1 MNPRI
6 LILDSSAC
14 AGLAVVRSLGEA
26 AFEVHVARIRNRSNA
41 EHSRHCSRSLDLGDP
56 AVDLQSVTGR
66 LLELVSR
73 ERYDLLIPTADAANE
88 LCASVRDS
96 IESRVRLAMPP
107 PNAYSYA
114 HDKAR
119 LLELAERLGVPFPEY
134 VTLRGFD
141 DLPKA
146 GGIELGWPCY
156 VKPIHSFVA
165 TPERIVRFEVTRA
178 KDRNELIDLA
188 RFHLGRVPIMIQRSS
203 PGVGVGVHI
212 LAWKG
217 RLLSVVQQRRL
228 HEPLHGG
235 GGSYRITEP
244 LDPMLGTYAQRFVE
258 ASGWSGVAMLEFKR
272 DLRTNRMSLMEV
284 NGRFW
289 GSLPLTIHAGLDY
302 PLWLVRLYLEGPDAL
317 PSPLPAPKLHVRQRH
332 LGHDVVWAARHA
344 LREPNH
350 LGALLG
356 WIREFRHVIDR
367 NEAWDTERADDFIP
381 AIAEWWQ
388 DAGRMIAPIRLR
400 AARFI
405 ARITHPLSRRR
416 HGLRVLDQVRGR
428 APRVL
433 FVCAGNICR
442 SPFAE
447 HYMRQCLGYAEV
459 RSVGTLQFSNRLV
472 PETVERVARER
483 LGVDLTSHRSST
495 LSREAIEWADIALA
509 MDHANLVELCAQAR
523 LKTPRLLLGDLED
536 GRVVHDPLGCDDATI
551 ERTFIDI
558 AALLETLHKRLVATK
573 ATPHILVTKHAVTPI
588 AGPYSSR

>member
-14 AGLAVVRSLGEA
+14 AGLAVVRSIGEA
-26 AFEVHVARIRNRSNA
+26 GCEVHVARIRNRSNA
-41 EHSRHCSRSLDLGDP
+41 EHSRHCSHSLDLGDP
-56 AVDLQSVTGR
+56 SVDLQVVTGR
-66 LLELVSR
+66 LLDLVSH
-73 ERYDLLIPTADAANE
+73 ERYDLLIPTADSANE
-88 LCASVRDS
+88 LCASFRDS
-96 IESRVRLAMPP
+96 LESRIRLAMPP
-107 PNAYSYA
+107 PNAYPYA

-119 LLELAERLGVPFPEY
+119 LLELAERLDIPFPEY

-141 DLPKA
+141 DLPNA
-146 GGIELGWPCY
+146 RSIDLGWPCY
-156 VKPIHSFVA
+156 VKPIHSVVA
-165 TPERIVRFEVTRA
+165 TPERIVRFEVRRA
-178 KDRNELIDLA
+178 RDRNELIDLA
-188 RFHLGRVPIMIQRSS
+188 RFHLGRVPIMIQRFC
-203 PGVGVGVHI
+203 PGIGVGVHI

-217 RLLSVVQQRRL
+217 RLLSVIQQRRL

-244 LDPMLGTYAQRFVE
+244 LDPMLAAYAQRFVE

-272 DLRTNRMSLMEV
+272 DLHSNRMSLMEV

-317 PSPLPAPKLHVRQRH
+317 PSPLPEPKLHVRQRH
-332 LGHDVVWAARHA
+332 LGHDVVWAARHT
-344 LREPNH
+344 LREPHH

-367 NEAWDTERADDFIP
+367 SEAWDTERANDFIP

-388 DAGRMIAPIRLR
+388 DVRRMIAPIRLR
-400 AARFI
+400 ATRII
-405 ARITHPLSRRR
+405 AQIVHPLSRRR
-416 HGLRVLDQVRGR
+416 RGLRVLDQVRGR

-447 HYMRQCLGYAEV
+447 YYMRQCLGYAEV

-472 PETVERVARER
+472 PETVEHVARER

-495 LSREAIEWADIALA
+495 LTREAIEWADIALA
-509 MDHANLVELCAQAR
+509 MDHTNLVELYGQAT
-523 LKTPRLLLGDLED
+523 LNTPRLLLGDLED

-558 AALLETLHKRLVATK
+558 AALLETLHKRLVVTEAATQS
-573 ATPHILVTKHAVTPI
+573 LVNKRAVTPI
-588 AGPYSSR
+588 AGPCSSR

>member
-14 AGLAVVRSLGEA
+14 AGLAVVRSIGEA
-26 AFEVHVARIRNRSNA
+26 GFKVHVARIRNRSNA
-41 EHSRHCSRSLDLGDP
+41 EHSRHCSHSLDLGEP
-56 AVDLQSVTGR
+56 SVDLQVVTGR
-66 LLELVSR
+66 LLDLVSR

-88 LCASVRDS
+88 LCASFRDS
-96 IESRVRLAMPP
+96 LESRVRLAMPP
-107 PNAYSYA
+107 PNAYPYA

-119 LLELAERLGVPFPEY
+119 LLELAERLDIPFPEY

-146 GGIELGWPCY
+146 RSIDLGWPCY

-165 TPERIVRFEVTRA
+165 TPERMVRFEVTRA
-178 KDRNELIDLA
+178 RDRNELIDLA
-188 RFHLGRVPIMIQRSS
+188 RFHLGRVPIMIQRFC

-217 RLLSVVQQRRL
+217 RLLSVIQQRRL

-244 LDPMLGTYAQRFVE
+244 LDPMLAAYARRFVE

-272 DLRTNRMSLMEV
+272 DLHSNRMSLMEV

-302 PLWLVRLYLEGPDAL
+302 PLWLVRLHLDGPDAL
-317 PSPLPAPKLHVRQRH
+317 PSPLPEPKLHVRQRH

-350 LGALLG
+350 SGALLG

-367 NEAWDTERADDFIP
+367 SEAWDTERADDFIP

-388 DAGRMIAPIRLR
+388 NAGRMIAPIRLR
-400 AARFI
+400 AARI
-405 ARITHPLSRRR
+405 IVRVMHPPSRRR
-416 HGLRVLDQVRGR
+416 CGLRVLDHVRGR

-433 FVCAGNICR
+433 FVCTGNICR

-472 PETVERVARER
+472 PQTVERIARER
-483 LGVDLTSHRSST
+483 FDVDLTSHRSSALT
-495 LSREAIEWADIALA
+495 REEIEWADIALA
-509 MDHANLVELCAQAR
+509 MDYANLVELYTQAT
-523 LKTPRLLLGDLED
+523 LKTPVLLLGDLED
-536 GRVVHDPLGCDDATI
+536 GRAVHDPLGLDDATI
-551 ERTFIDI
+551 ARTFVDM
-558 AALLETLHKRLVATK
+558 AALLDILHKRLVVTEAAT
-573 ATPHILVTKHAVTPI
+573 HSLVTKHTVTPI

>member
-26 AFEVHVARIRNRSNA
+26 GCEVHVARIRNRSNA
-41 EHSRHCSRSLDLGDP
+41 EHSRHCSRSIDLGDP
-56 AVDLQSVTGR
+56 AVDLQAVTGR
-66 LLELVSR
+66 LLDLVSR

-88 LCASVRDS
+88 LCASVREFL
-96 IESRVRLAMPP
+96 ESRIRLAMPSP
-107 PNAYSYA
+107 TAYPYA

-119 LLELAERLGVPFPEY
+119 LLELAEGLGIPFPEY
-134 VTLRGFD
+134 TTLRGFN
-141 DLPKA
+141 DLPMDHR
-146 GGIELGWPCY
+146 IDLGWPCY
-156 VKPIHSFVA
+156 VKPVHSFVA
-165 TPERIVRFEVTRA
+165 TAERIVRFDVARA

-188 RFHLGRVPIMIQRSS
+188 RFHLGRVPIMIQRSF
-203 PGVGVGVHI
+203 PGDGVGVHI

-217 RLLSVVQQRRL
+217 RLLSIVQQRRL

-244 LDPMLGTYAQRFVE
+244 LDPMLAIYAQRFVE

-272 DLRTNRMSLMEV
+272 DLNSNRVSLMEV

-289 GSLPLTIHAGLDY
+289 GSLPLTVRAGLDY
-302 PLWLVRLYLEGPDAL
+302 PLWLVRLYLDGPDAL
-317 PSPLPAPKLHVRQRH
+317 PAPLPQPKIHVRQRH
-332 LGHDVVWAARHA
+332 LTHDIVWAARHA

-356 WIREFRHVIDR
+356 WIGELRHVINR
-367 NEAWDTERADDFIP
+367 SEAWDTERVDDFIP
-381 AIAEWWQ
+381 AIAEWRQ
-388 DAGRMIAPIRLR
+388 NARRIVAPIRFR
-400 AARFI
+400 AARII
-405 ARITHPLSRRR
+405 ARITHPLSRRKR
-416 HGLRVLDQVRGR
+416 GLRVLDQVRGR

-447 HYMRQCLGYAEV
+447 HYMRQCLGYTEV

-472 PETVERVARER
+472 PETVEHVARER
-483 LGVDLTSHRSST
+483 LGVDLTSHRSSILT
-495 LSREAIEWADIALA
+495 TEAIEWADIALA
-509 MDHANLVELCAQAR
+509 MDHANLVELYGQAT

-536 GRVVHDPLGCDDATI
+536 GRVVHDPLGCDEATI

-558 AALLETLHKRLVATK
+558 AALLETLHKRLVVTTAAT
-573 ATPHILVTKHAVTPI
+573 HSLVTKLA
-588 AGPYSSR
+588 S